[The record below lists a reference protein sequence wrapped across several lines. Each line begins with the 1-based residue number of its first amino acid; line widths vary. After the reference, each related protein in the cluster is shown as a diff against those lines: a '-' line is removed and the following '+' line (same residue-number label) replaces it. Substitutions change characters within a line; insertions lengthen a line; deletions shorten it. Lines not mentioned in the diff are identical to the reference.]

1 MLTSRSTLQ
10 LAGPGSLL
18 KSMKT
23 MPMKKK
29 EIVQKICRLPNAT
42 RLQIES
48 TLFQYYRG
56 DFFMIFVTQ
65 PALHEIHEKLKRKYV
80 EEDLGVRF
88 LFRNTAF
95 IFEILFNGESLAD
108 YEELKNTDN
117 LNELLS
123 YSSLETE
130 RNVKSFFR
138 PVTEG
143 KLADR
148 FLYARV
154 VDLIL
159 QLVQEVA
166 EVKAKPI
173 ISETAAEIAGKARD
187 IILEDL
193 SVYDTIEGV
202 AGKIGISKKELQ
214 RAFKQRFG
222 LTIGKFSKE
231 ERMKHAHHLLE
242 TTDDILLSIAM
253 AVGYND
259 TGNFSVAFKNQFGYS
274 PGAVQ
279 RNKTA

>member
-1 MLTSRSTLQ
+1 MLSSRSTLQ

-23 MPMKKK
+23 TPMKKK

-42 RLQIES
+42 KQQIES
-48 TLFQYYRG
+48 CLFQYYRG

-80 EEDLGVRF
+80 EEDLGVSF
-88 LFRNTAF
+88 LFRNTVF
-95 IFEILFNGESLAD
+95 IFEILFSREALTD
-108 YEELKNTDN
+108 YEELKDTNN
-117 LNELLS
+117 LNELLP
-123 YSSLETE
+123 YCSLEIE
-130 RNVKSFFR
+130 RNVNSFFR

-143 KLADR
+143 RLADR

-159 QLVQEVA
+159 KLVQEVA

-173 ISETAAEIAGKARD
+173 ISETAAKIAEKARD

-193 SVYDTIEGV
+193 SVYDTIEGI

-214 RAFKQRFG
+214 QAFKQRFG

-231 ERMKHAHHLLE
+231 ERMKHAHYLLE
-242 TTDDILLSIAM
+242 TTDQILLSVAM
-253 AVGYND
+253 AAGYND
-259 TGNFSVAFKNQFGYS
+259 TGNFSIAFKNHFGYS
-274 PGAVQ
+274 PGSVQ
-279 RNKTA
+279 KKIR